1 MFRYM
6 LTFKKP
12 LRKGYF
18 KTFKK
23 KTKKLKDTEN
33 VNI

>member
-1 MFRYM
+1 M

-23 KTKKLKDTEN
+23 TKKLKDTEN